1 MASIEEIEQEVF
13 RDLRTLVPRGE
24 IRRDQRLIADL
35 KLLSDDATAFAL
47 DMERK
52 FTVKIPRAEWAS
64 VSTVQDAIDL
74 LIRHVGPKQGCP

>member
-1 MASIEEIEQEVF
+1 MSSIEEIEQEVF
-13 RDLRTLVPRGE
+13 RDIRTLVPRGE

-52 FTVKIPRAEWAS
+52 FAVKFLGQS
-64 VSTVQDAIDL
+64 
-74 LIRHVGPKQGCP
+74 GPLYRRCKTRSIF